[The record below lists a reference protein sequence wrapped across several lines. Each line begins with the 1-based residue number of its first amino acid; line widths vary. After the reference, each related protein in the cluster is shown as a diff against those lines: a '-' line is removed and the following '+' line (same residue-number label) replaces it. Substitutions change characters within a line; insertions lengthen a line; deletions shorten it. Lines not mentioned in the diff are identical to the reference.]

1 MGPGARIRQS
11 FKVKLQSVFKYR
23 QVAEVVKEE
32 ARVTKHSPFNS
43 YNRVSAFMNNRID
56 ACELI
61 FKRAVECR
69 FTPVYSSNLAAEN
82 RKGRPFV
89 QYVKYFAPQRM
100 QPPC

>member
-43 YNRVSAFMNNRID
+43 YNRVAAFMNTVTGLMP
-56 ACELI
+56 A
-61 FKRAVECR
+61 
-69 FTPVYSSNLAAEN
+69 NLYLNALWSADS
-82 RKGRPFV
+82 RQSTR
-89 QYVKYFAPQRM
+89 
-100 QPPC
+100 